1 MFIQPIVQYLSRPQ
15 TKLFCHSEPLTVP
28 RFLPLVEMTKEQIV
42 PVLSIL
48 LLTLSQTTG
57 AEGLLRLFTT
67 PQERAMLNAERS
79 KPLPPPPKPSK
90 PPPKPSKPPPPSTT
104 TKQSN
109 TTPPYITFNGLVIR
123 NDGQTIVWINGSQEL
138 TQQGF
143 TVELE
148 KMTDE
153 LSVPIVL
160 SNTKQRIFLKP
171 GQTLN
176 TLNGTIQEQFEKP

>member
-1 MFIQPIVQYLSRPQ
+1 MRLIVL
-15 TKLFCHSEPLTVP
+15 
-28 RFLPLVEMTKEQIV
+28 
-42 PVLSIL
+42 L
-48 LLTLSQTTG
+48 LLTLSQTAG

-79 KPLPPPPKPSK
+79 KPLPPPFK
-90 PPPKPSKPPPPSTT
+90 PPTTKP
-104 TKQSN
+104 KQSN
-109 TTPPYITFNGLVIR
+109 TIPPYITFNGLVIR
-123 NDGQTIVWINGSQEL
+123 NDGQTIVWINGRQEL

-160 SNTKQRIFLKP
+160 SNTKQRFFLKP
-171 GQTLN
+171 GQTFN
-176 TLNGTIQEQFEKP
+176 TLDGTIQEQP

>member
-1 MFIQPIVQYLSRPQ
+1 
-15 TKLFCHSEPLTVP
+15 
-28 RFLPLVEMTKEQIV
+28 
-42 PVLSIL
+42 
-48 LLTLSQTTG
+48 
-57 AEGLLRLFTT
+57 
-67 PQERAMLNAERS
+67 
-79 KPLPPPPKPSK
+79 
-90 PPPKPSKPPPPSTT
+90 
-104 TKQSN
+104 
-109 TTPPYITFNGLVIR
+109 
-123 NDGQTIVWINGSQEL
+123 IVWINGTQEL

-176 TLNGTIQEQFEKP
+176 TLNGTIQEKFEKH

>member
-1 MFIQPIVQYLSRPQ
+1 MRPIVL
-15 TKLFCHSEPLTVP
+15 
-28 RFLPLVEMTKEQIV
+28 
-42 PVLSIL
+42 L
-48 LLTLSQTTG
+48 LLTLSQTAG

-79 KPLPPPPKPSK
+79 KPLPPPPKPS
-90 PPPKPSKPPPPSTT
+90 PPTTKLKPSNTT
-104 TKQSN
+104 

-123 NDGQTIVWINGSQEL
+123 NDGQTIVWINGRQEL

-176 TLNGTIQEQFEKP
+176 TLDGTIQEQFEKH